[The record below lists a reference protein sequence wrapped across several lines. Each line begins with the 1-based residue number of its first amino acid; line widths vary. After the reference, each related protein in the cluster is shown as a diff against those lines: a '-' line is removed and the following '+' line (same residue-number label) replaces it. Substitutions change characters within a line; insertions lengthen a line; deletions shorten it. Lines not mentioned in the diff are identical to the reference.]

1 MNKRGVAK
9 DKVVA
14 LRYRANEDNAPKVVA
29 KGEGEI
35 ARKIREIALANG
47 IPMHRDNDLVE
58 ILSQIEL
65 DREIPPELY
74 AAIAEVLSWIYRAN
88 TAVGKD
94 TIRK

>member
-14 LRYRANEDNAPKVVA
+14 LRYHEDEDNAPKVVA

-47 IPMHRDNDLVE
+47 IPTHRDNDLVE

-74 AAIAEVLSWIYRAN
+74 AAIAEILSWIYRAN